1 MAILASGKLTICYGS
16 HEKWT
21 IEIDCLQFLNM
32 VIFYSYLQLPEG
44 KGKMMMADDGKPPL
58 VSGELMWVQRLK
70 SSHLVITAHSA
81 AMRGASCE
89 TQGNP
94 M

>member
-1 MAILASGKLTICYGS
+1 M
-16 HEKWT
+16 
-21 IEIDCLQFLNM
+21 FLHM
-32 VIFYSYLQLPEG
+32 VIFYSSLQIPEG
-44 KGKMMMADDGKPPL
+44 KGKMMMADDGKPQL
-58 VSGELMWVQRLK
+58 VSGELMWVQRRKK

-89 TQGNP
+89 TQGHP